1 MGVVHDMLRRLSRMT
16 LIASISVML
25 LSCVSTMACVGC
37 SRESR
42 LPVKAWELNPQESF
56 GLITVKIKSTPL
68 SCQSEDFQEQS
79 CETEELGLSE
89 RITTSIGSSIVV
101 GKVSGTSTTYVLT
114 AAHVCSE
121 KPRNEFRYTDQKGET
136 FLIDAKQ
143 EVTDITVSDY
153 SGNVRDATVY
163 RIDSPND
170 LCLLETQ
177 GLWGKPFEVSE
188 SDPFV
193 GQKTYNVA
201 APHRIWSPG
210 MVLMMDGYY
219 SGKSQTGF
227 HHYTIPARPGSSGSP
242 ILTHDGK
249 IIGMVQRAVVGFE
262 NLALS
267 TSAQAIREI
276 VATVP
281 ENVEKTP
288 FISVPKLEALTF

>member
-42 LPVKAWELNPQESF
+42 LPVKAWKLNPQESF

-68 SCQSEDFQEQS
+68 SCQSQDFRESS
-79 CETEELGLSE
+79 CEVEELGLSE

-101 GKVSGTSTTYVLT
+101 GKVRDTNTTYVLT

-121 KPRNEFRYTDQKGET
+121 KPRNEFRYTNQDGET
-136 FLIDAKQ
+136 FLIDAEQ
-143 EVTDITVSDY
+143 AVTDITVSDY
-153 SGNVRDATVY
+153 YGNVRDATVY
-163 RIDSPND
+163 RIDIPND
-170 LCLLETQ
+170 LCLLETKE
-177 GLWGKPFEVSE
+177 LWGTSFKVSDR
-188 SDPFV
+188 DPVV

-227 HHYTIPARPGSSGSP
+227 YHYTIPARPGSSGSP

-267 TSAQAIREI
+267 TSTQAIREI

-281 ENVEKTP
+281 EEAP
-288 FISVPKLEALTF
+288 APLISVPKLEALTF

>member
-1 MGVVHDMLRRLSRMT
+1 
-16 LIASISVML
+16 
-25 LSCVSTMACVGC
+25 
-37 SRESR
+37 
-42 LPVKAWELNPQESF
+42 
-56 GLITVKIKSTPL
+56 
-68 SCQSEDFQEQS
+68 
-79 CETEELGLSE
+79 
-89 RITTSIGSSIVV
+89 
-101 GKVSGTSTTYVLT
+101 
-114 AAHVCSE
+114 
-121 KPRNEFRYTDQKGET
+121 
-136 FLIDAKQ
+136 
-143 EVTDITVSDY
+143 
-153 SGNVRDATVY
+153 
-163 RIDSPND
+163 
-170 LCLLETQ
+170 
-177 GLWGKPFEVSE
+177 
-188 SDPFV
+188 
-193 GQKTYNVA
+193 
-201 APHRIWSPG
+201 